1 MQTYRSKSKYG
12 SKKIT
17 RDGITFDSQ
26 KEYRRFCELSL
37 LQKAGTI
44 TELKT
49 QVRFELIPAQYAEYP
64 TGEYYKRGEKKGLP
78 KIKRVCVEQSVV
90 YVADFVYYRNGKKIV
105 EDVKSLA
112 TKKKESYIIKR
123 KLLLWVHGIKLK
135 ET

>member
-1 MQTYRSKSKYG
+1 MSKYH
-12 SKKIT
+12 SKKVIVNGNT
-17 RDGITFDSQ
+17 YDSR

-44 TELKT
+44 TELQT

-64 TGEYYKRGEKKGLP
+64 TGEYYKRGDKKGLP

-123 KLLLWVHGIKLK
+123 KLLLWVHGIKIK